1 MSRQSM
7 ILTGL
12 MVLLIGVLCPAQEP
26 PTKGPAVPPAA
37 SDKGNRRTFHPE
49 DPKFLLE
56 KMTAELK
63 LDETQQ
69 QAVSKVL
76 KDHMAYMNEL
86 RQSAQAQ
93 PSDGYQKMRA
103 VSDELR
109 AAREANDTE
118 KVRQLSEQ
126 LRQLGQEQQAR
137 MAPLR
142 QKMAESQE
150 KLRSELMAALREDQK
165 SAFEKFWDERM
176 ARRSPYRGP
185 ERSAQTLKSMTD
197 RLPALSAEQS
207 KQIEQLFRQHAEAV
221 KTSPKGSAAEKL
233 LVNKLYDGVM
243 AVLTPK
249 QRSLLESQL
258 NGPRRSTLATHPA
271 PTPTGSN
278 PPPPAPKPTAP

>member
-1 MSRQSM
+1 MSRQC
-7 ILTGL
+7 ITWTGL
-12 MVLLIGVLCPAQEP
+12 MVLMVGVLCPAQEP
-26 PTKGPAVPPAA
+26 PAKGPSAPPAA
-37 SDKGNRRTFHPE
+37 ADKRNRRTFHPE
-49 DPKFLLE
+49 DPNFLLE

-69 QAVSKVL
+69 EAVSKIL
-76 KDHMAYMNEL
+76 KDHMASMTEL
-86 RQSAQAQ
+86 RQSAQSQ
-93 PSDGYQKMRA
+93 PSEGYQKMRE

-109 AAREANDTE
+109 AAREANDMD

-137 MAPLR
+137 LAPLR
-142 QKMAESQE
+142 QKMAESQD
-150 KLRSELMAALREDQK
+150 KLRSDLITVLHDDQK
-165 SAFEKFWDERM
+165 SGFEKLWDERM

-207 KQIEQLFRQHAEAV
+207 QQIEQLFRQHAEAA
-221 KTSPKGSAAEKL
+221 KSTKKGSAAEKL

-243 AVLTPK
+243 AVLTPQ

-258 NGPRRSTLATHPA
+258 NGPRRSALAAHPA
-271 PTPTGSN
+271 PTPAGSN
-278 PPPPAPKPTAP
+278 TPPPAPKPTAP